1 MKWRTSPMAVY
12 RKRINYRKKYPDLSE
27 AVIEVLQK
35 SDRKMEYQ
43 QYDIKVQRCRID
55 SSKQSVTYIP
65 SWEDS
70 YDRLIENDHQ
80 FAVDGESMEDSAV
93 KAVMIE
99 NMLNCLKLLSP
110 QEQDLITKLFFEVLS
125 EHQLA
130 RKTGIPRMTL
140 HDRKIKILNKLKK
153 LMEN

>member
-1 MKWRTSPMAVY
+1 MAVY
-12 RKRINYRKKYPDLSE
+12 RKRINYREKYPNLSDE
-27 AVIEVLQK
+27 VIEVLQK

-43 QYDIKVQRCRID
+43 QYDRKVERCRID
-55 SSKQSVTYIP
+55 SLKQSVTYIP

-80 FAVDGESMEDSAV
+80 FAVDGESVEDSAV

-110 QEQDLITKLFFEVLS
+110 QEQDLITELFFEGLS
-125 EHQLA
+125 EHQLS

>member
-1 MKWRTSPMAVY
+1 MTVY
-12 RKRINYRKKYPDLSE
+12 RKRINYRKKYPDLS
-27 AVIEVLQK
+27 EVLQK

-70 YDRLIENDHQ
+70 YDKLIENDHQ